1 MAVLHLCQLCSLEQA
16 HILTDKCWHQ
26 CVVSRCTNSLTP
38 GWKHVRLSV
47 EINLKP
53 LQKVFW
59 SVLPLGGGNASGMH
73 CDTRGDRMKR
83 STRQRSWK
91 TELKKGRLL
100 WVQILNVNQL
110 WAIVFFFFLQLLSSL
125 FVQDDSFSK
134 IVILNKKLFLGH
146 ISNPF
151 ISLYIFVILETV
163 KMCKSGTDVTHQS
176 FHFSFAV
183 FFHNVQGCF

>member
-1 MAVLHLCQLCSLEQA
+1 MCCLTMHKFFDTRLKTRQVERWNKFETLAKSVL
-16 HILTDKCWHQ
+16 I
-26 CVVSRCTNSLTP
+26 CVAFG
-38 GWKHVRLSV
+38 GWKCIGHALWHKRWQDEKKHKTKKLENGAQEGTDCFECKYSMWINYEQLS
-47 EINLKP
+47 
-53 LQKVFW
+53 
-59 SVLPLGGGNASGMH
+59 
-73 CDTRGDRMKR
+73 
-83 STRQRSWK
+83 
-91 TELKKGRLL
+91 
-100 WVQILNVNQL
+100 
-110 WAIVFFFFLQLLSSL
+110 FFFFLQLLSSL